1 MTKKANERSQEL
13 ESELMMNDPNY
24 RNKVLAENTGWL
36 PIETA
41 PRNQMEMFIVRGFD
55 APIGMGA
62 YGKYTTDAYA
72 VWADEGNFIR
82 WPHPFRPT
90 HWMPLPPAPAKEPK

>member
-1 MTKKANERSQEL
+1 MIKNAKERSQEL

-24 RNKVLAENTGWL
+24 RNKFLQKAQGWL

-41 PRNQMEMFIVRGFD
+41 PRNQMEMFIVRGFNTR
-55 APIGMGA
+55 IGMGA
-62 YGKYTTDAYA
+62 YAGYTTDAYA
-72 VWADEGNFIR
+72 VWADEGNFVR

-90 HWMPLPPAPAKEPK
+90 HWMPLPPAPSDEPK